1 MNLKARLAS
10 FIASGK
16 AYKYGLVVI
25 AVFVVLLILVLGN
38 KARATGVATGVVVPA
53 TIVVPPVVAPPVV
66 APPPVVVP
74 PPTTAPPAPSAQPS
88 GDASWFANGGW
99 VMVGV
104 GLYFW
109 AVICVKEREVNP
121 EGFWPKYLCLKKEQ

>member
-1 MNLKARLAS
+1 MNLKEKLAS

-66 APPPVVVP
+66 APPPVVAH
-74 PPTTAPPAPSAQPS
+74 PPTAPVTQPS
-88 GDASWFANGGW
+88 GGASWVGGL

>member
-1 MNLKARLAS
+1 MNLKEKLAS

-38 KARATGVATGVVVPA
+38 KARATGVATGIVVPA

-66 APPPVVVP
+66 APPVVVP
-74 PPTTAPPAPSAQPS
+74 PPTTAPPAPSVQPS

-121 EGFWPKYLCLKKEQ
+121 YGFWPKYLCLQKDR